1 MNENLL
7 MAANSAFKSY
17 KRANGIVTAL
27 EAIGLMVDGEVI
39 TSGYRKPCSELYGI
53 MTDSIDTIA
62 AVFGIEITCG
72 DGVDD
77 AFEAIEHIIQNDAS
91 DTSVKNCGEDLS
103 ESAIEQLT
111 ALAAKYPVENK

>member
-1 MNENLL
+1 MNNRLITI
-7 MAANSAFKSY
+7 ANSAFKTY
-17 KRANGIVTAL
+17 KRVDKVVTAL
-27 EAIGLMVDGEVI
+27 EALGLLVDGEVI

-62 AVFGIEITCG
+62 AVFGIEIMCD